1 MVKKKFFL
9 ILPVVEET
17 AAKRR
22 MAALNSMMVEAGLSS
37 HLAVKLAGRV

>member
-1 MVKKKFFL
+1 MVKNVFV

-17 AAKRR
+17 AVKRR
-22 MAALNSMMVEAGLSS
+22 MAALNSMMIVAGLSS